1 MSAPPDG
8 ILVQLLATHEALES
22 AGVSHGLIGGWAV
35 IAWGRV
41 RATRDVDWL
50 AEIPLSR
57 KREILALL
65 AAFGEPDWREAGEDD
80 PVAGLI
86 RVVPTTEHGAVTDVL
101 LARAGADLEALG
113 RCVPV
118 EIAGR
123 SLPTVRPE
131 DIVAMKLQAGGGLDY
146 DDARAILAAQSDK
159 IDKALLMAACRR
171 RGVLERL
178 RLIRKKDARDGPA

>member
-1 MSAPPDG
+1 MSAPRPDQG
-8 ILVQLLATHEALES
+8 ILAQLLATHEALES
-22 AGVSHGLIGGWAV
+22 ADVPHGLIGGWAAV
-35 IAWGRV
+35 AWGRV

-50 AEIPLSR
+50 AEIPVSR
-57 KREILALL
+57 KKEILALL

-86 RVVPTTEHGAVTDVL
+86 RVVPKADHGAVTDVL
-101 LARAGADLEALG
+101 LARSGADREALG

-123 SLPTVRPE
+123 TLPTVRPE

-146 DDARAILAAQSDK
+146 DDARAILSAQSDK
-159 IDKALLMAACRR
+159 IDAALLLAACRR
-171 RGVLERL
+171 RRVLERL
-178 RLIRKKDARDGPA
+178 DLIRKK